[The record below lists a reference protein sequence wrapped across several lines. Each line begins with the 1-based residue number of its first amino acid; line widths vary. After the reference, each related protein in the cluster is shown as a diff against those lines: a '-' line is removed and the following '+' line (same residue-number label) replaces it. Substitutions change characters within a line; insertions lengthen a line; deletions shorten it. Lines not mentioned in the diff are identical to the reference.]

1 MWRCDND
8 PWSLLHQ
15 SDHAEAVN
23 VSRFQTLYSVT
34 NVIST
39 ASTSCVSRLKLDRRA
54 CFWAR
59 SLLLDNQQHLNMAT
73 TDTPKAVLYI
83 SKGSLWASVPRLALI
98 EKVRTTHECS
108 DTVLMPFYQG
118 YTADEC
124 IIKEVDLRGRV
135 VAF

>member
-1 MWRCDND
+1 MAPGVSYINLAMQKLRWF
-8 PWSLLHQ
+8 
-15 SDHAEAVN
+15 
-23 VSRFQTLYSVT
+23 SRFQTLNSVS

-59 SLLLDNQQHLNMAT
+59 TLLLDNQQHQSMAT

-98 EKVRTTHECS
+98 EKVRTTHECN
-108 DTVLMPFYQG
+108 
-118 YTADEC
+118 ERHR
-124 IIKEVDLRGRV
+124 VDGLLSGLYRGRMHH
-135 VAF
+135 